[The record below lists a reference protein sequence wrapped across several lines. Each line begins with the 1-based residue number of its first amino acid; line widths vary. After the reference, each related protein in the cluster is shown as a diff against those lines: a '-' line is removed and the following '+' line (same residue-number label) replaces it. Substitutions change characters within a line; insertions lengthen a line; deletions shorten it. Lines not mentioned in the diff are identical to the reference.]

1 MNMYNPPPTILLV
14 DDDDIDRRIVL
25 AGLKQ
30 TRIANPVVVADD
42 GVHALE
48 ILRGENG
55 MQPLPQPCFVLL
67 DLNMPRMN
75 GIEFLDALRA
85 DAALKH
91 TVVFMLSTS
100 KADSD
105 KMAAYDRH
113 VAGYLVKSE
122 AGRDFMNH
130 LPLLQNYLVTVH
142 FPTPQALA
150 L

>member
-1 MNMYNPPPTILLV
+1 MYQKLPTLLLV
-14 DDDDIDRRIVL
+14 DDDEIDRRVV
-25 AGLKQ
+25 Q
-30 TRIANPVVVADD
+30 TAFKRQRIANPVVVAED
-42 GVHALE
+42 GVQALE
-48 ILRGENG
+48 MLRGENG
-55 MQPLPQPCFVLL
+55 HTPITAPCFVLL

-75 GIEFLDALRA
+75 GIEFLDAIRA

-100 KADSD
+100 KAESD

-130 LPLLQNYLVTVH
+130 LPLLENYLIAVH
-142 FPTPQALA
+142 FPGSENLA